1 MFRVS
6 SPLINYTS
14 LDWKESFSI
23 LNTTRGHLMAN
34 ESSQKP
40 KFFVGVILI
49 YHISGGALWRGYD
62 RVNTGLGLA
71 AQRLPLSNYSRTR
84 RRSHNVALKF

>member
-1 MFRVS
+1 
-6 SPLINYTS
+6 
-14 LDWKESFSI
+14 
-23 LNTTRGHLMAN
+23 MAN

-40 KFFVGVILI
+40 KLFVGLILI

-71 AQRLPLSNYSRTR
+71 AQRPPPSNYSRTR